1 MKRATNSGVSMFAC
15 SFGHSFKT
23 RTCVRPRRSAWGTLP
38 AYARNL
44 YSLGILAALLALSEA
59 TSLQAECLPDTVSV
73 PLALANSAV
82 GTLLGN
88 AEGQTFR
95 TIDTVITRITVWR
108 PANDIDAIGTHLF
121 VTTVDTTQTPARPI
135 TQGILQDGPSV
146 FIRDDSAHPGEPIRM
161 DFVLDP
167 PLHLPRPGI
176 YAFFV
181 RRDNCDLGE
190 TRIVASGLNPYP
202 YGFYWGTGTVSTLP
216 CHLRSVTGGSEH
228 IDLIFEMEFC
238 RDTATAT
245 RRSTWGQL
253 KIRYH

>member
-1 MKRATNSGVSMFAC
+1 MSRDPSRSRRKTSPLLLAFVVTLIPEMTAGAECARDT
-15 SFGHSFKT
+15 FGI
-23 RTCVRPRRSAWGTLP
+23 PL
-38 AYARNL
+38 
-44 YSLGILAALLALSEA
+44 SLGNGE
-59 TSLQAECLPDTVSV
+59 
-73 PLALANSAV
+73 V
-82 GTLLGN
+82 GTLLGS

-95 TIDTVITRITVWR
+95 AVDTVITRITVWR